1 MRMNPVGWFEIYV
14 DDMERAKAFYEGML
28 EVELQPLGGPDLE
41 MWSFPM
47 DENGPGISGAL
58 TRFEGFGPGPGGT
71 VVYFACEDCAAGLV
85 QALRDPQSAG
95 DTVELAERLLRESEL
110 RGGTVSECGIFGRHI
125 CGILGRR

>member
-14 DDMERAKAFYEGML
+14 YDMERAKAFYEGML

-47 DENGPGISGAL
+47 DESGPGISGAL

-71 VVYFACEDCAAGLV
+71 VVYFACEDCAEEVARAANAGGEV
-85 QALRDPQSAG
+85 MKDKFSIGEFGFAAIVK
-95 DTVELAERLLRESEL
+95 DTEGNVIGLHSMR
-110 RGGTVSECGIFGRHI
+110 
-125 CGILGRR
+125 

>member
-14 DDMERAKAFYEGML
+14 DDMERARAFYEGML
-28 EVELQPLGGPDLE
+28 EAKLQPLGGPELE

-71 VVYFACEDCAAGLV
+71 IVYFACEDCAEEVARAADAGGEV
-85 QALRDPQSAG
+85 MKDKFSIGEFGFAAIVK
-95 DTVELAERLLRESEL
+95 DTEGNVIGLHSMR
-110 RGGTVSECGIFGRHI
+110 
-125 CGILGRR
+125 